1 MVSSRALEYV
11 SRFSTSSMEE
21 GLEKIVE
28 YREECKKMYHDAE
41 TGRMRFNNCMGKPN
55 YLRDMFERITALGEA
70 RDYIQSKLAES
81 DDEYSCH
88 KNWAPQRTGKDIN
101 SLDDSDDEYVG
112 DEYAEYAAEERNAHD
127 AADEFER
134 LQREESRTK
143 PYAALT
149 KAAARKMTHLTRTE
163 KSLKTKGY
171 NEHEV
176 KYICRFQV
184 LGVDGSKYGNPE
196 AAYDATA
203 AYEDEMLEMREK
215 HEDDYEFYNDRAEA
229 LEVVR
234 EYFYHLLCEVNSLDD
249 SDNLPRAKKNKNKY
263 VPDDSP
269 KAWWE
274 DRQFDS

>member
-11 SRFSTSSMEE
+11 SRFSTGYSMEE
-21 GLEKIVE
+21 ALEKIVD
-28 YREECKKMYHDAE
+28 YREDCKKKYHYAE
-41 TGRMRFNNCMGKPN
+41 TGRVKFNNYPEQKN
-55 YLRDMFERITALGEA
+55 FLHDMIERITALGEA
-70 RDYIQSKLAES
+70 RDYIQSKLAVS

-101 SLDDSDDEYVG
+101 SVDDSDDEYVG

-127 AADEFER
+127 AADELER

-149 KAAARKMTHLTRTE
+149 KAVARKMTHLTRTE

-171 NEHEV
+171 DEHEV
-176 KYICRFQV
+176 KYIIRFQA
-184 LGVDGSKYGNPE
+184 LAIDGSEYGNPE

-203 AYEDEMLEMREK
+203 AYEDEILEMREK

-234 EYFYHLLCEVNSLDD
+234 EYFYHLVCEVNSLDD
-249 SDNLPRAKKNKNKY
+249 SDLPKAKKNKNKY